1 MCEVTILMFVTV
13 RPIKV
18 RVPVLIQSI
27 TATIETNVQHQR
39 IINLHSECISLLY
52 FLTL

>member
-18 RVPVLIQSI
+18 RAPVLIQSI
-27 TATIETNVQHQR
+27 TATMETNVQQ
-39 IINLHSECISLLY
+39 ELLTFIQNDY
-52 FLTL
+52 LCYIF